1 MHLFPCRLYQSESV
15 DLLTSFSGQAS
26 HATFVALSVYI
37 NQGGLTYVYC
47 VACLCRFN
55 IFFLSVLWLGICVE
69 VDVYRITTLPPPPFP
84 IFFLTHNSFFNT
96 SDS

>member
-55 IFFLSVLWLGICVE
+55 IFFFGAV
-69 VDVYRITTLPPPPFP
+69 
-84 IFFLTHNSFFNT
+84 
-96 SDS
+96 

>member
-1 MHLFPCRLYQSESV
+1 MFTV
-15 DLLTSFSGQAS
+15 LLA
-26 HATFVALSVYI
+26 
-37 NQGGLTYVYC
+37 YV
-47 VACLCRFN
+47 VLIF
-55 IFFLSVLWLGICVE
+55 FFLSVLWLGICVE